1 MRISITMLGL
11 MAALWTS
18 GPAWALDPIYTG
30 YFSSTALDGYDAVA
44 YFTEGLPTKGSSEFE
59 TEWRGAT
66 WRFSSR
72 EHQEAFQADPERYA
86 PQYGGYC
93 AYAIANGVTAPGDPQ
108 VWRIVDEKLFL
119 NVNESVGALWAK
131 DIPGYIA
138 QADKSW
144 PLLIAE

>member
-1 MRISITMLGL
+1 MRISITTLGL

-72 EHQEAFQADPERYA
+72 EHQEAFQSDPERYA